1 MIGNTKQGFTLIE
14 ALVSAAV
21 AGIMIVVVVG
31 TFTVFQKLQNTS
43 QKELGLQV
51 IARQIINSI
60 TESTRT
66 SFVDYDFY
74 AGNPAAESQYLALR
88 STEGIQT
95 VFEFYNPGTGINV
108 YVCTDKPFDST
119 CAKGVNPSTHADW
132 AKLNSNSAYFVA
144 ASFFV
149 QPSSPQ
155 YYDTTTSDNPQ
166 LITIRMQLTNSAT
179 PASTSEVIQTTL
191 TPRVYG
197 R

>member
-21 AGIMIVVVVG
+21 AGIMIVVIVG

-43 QKELGLQV
+43 RKDLALQG
-51 IARQIINSI
+51 IARQILNSI
-60 TESTRT
+60 AESTRT

-74 AGNPAAESQYLALR
+74 AGNPTAESQYLALR

-95 VFEFYNPGTGINV
+95 VFEFYNPGTGISL

-119 CAKGVNPSTHADW
+119 CAKGVDPSTHADW
-132 AKLNSNSAYFVA
+132 AKLNPDSASFVA
-144 ASFFV
+144 GSFFV

-166 LITIRMQLTNSAT
+166 LITLRMQLTSTVT
-179 PASTSEVIQTTL
+179 PVSTSEMIQTTL